1 MKLDSLSWPDVDA
14 ALGANTPVLLPFG
27 SLEQHGPHLPFDTD
41 TVCVQAVADRAASLA
56 GALSLPALSYGA
68 PSRPRSGGGPVFP
81 LGAEIPLGVYFDV
94 VRGIVLNLLQRGVTN
109 LLMLSWHTENG
120 VVLYDA
126 AREAVSL
133 AGTDAKVIALD
144 SPGGFVKKETAQK
157 AYVDGPVPG
166 HFEHAGLIETS
177 VMLALQAD
185 RVRPFADVEARLP
198 SLPYDVIPQ
207 ADGAVSP
214 TGSFTSPRNATA
226 AIGDLLLDDI
236 VPGLAGAIETEFSTR
251 R

>member
-1 MKLDSLSWPDVDA
+1 MKLDDLSWPDVDA
-14 ALGANTPVLLPFG
+14 ALRANTPVLLPFG

-41 TVCVQAVADRAASLA
+41 TVCVQAVADRAADAA
-56 GALSLPALSYGA
+56 GALALPALSYGA

-81 LGAEIPLGVYFDV
+81 LGAEIPLGVYFET

-120 VVLYDA
+120 VVMYDA

-133 AGTDAKVIALD
+133 AGTDAKVMAVD
-144 SPGGFVKKETAQK
+144 SPGSFCKPETAKK

-185 RVRPFADVEARLP
+185 RVKPFGDVQAQLP
-198 SLPYDVIPQ
+198 SLKYDLIPQ
-207 ADGAVSP
+207 PDGAVSP

-226 AIGDLLLDDI
+226 AIGNLLLDDI